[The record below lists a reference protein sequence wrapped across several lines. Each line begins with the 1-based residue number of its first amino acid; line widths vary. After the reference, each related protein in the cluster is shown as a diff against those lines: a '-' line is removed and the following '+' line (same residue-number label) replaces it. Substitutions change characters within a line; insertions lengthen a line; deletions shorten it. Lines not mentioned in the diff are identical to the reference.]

1 MALLL
6 RSDDLALD
14 ALARWAALSS
24 AERTYLQGCP
34 AGRGLLLVQH
44 PYAAGDRLRLQLE
57 VMVSPEQ
64 QPLVFTDPAADA
76 SAPTDGARTAA
87 CERKECG
94 DA

>member
-44 PYAAGDRLRLQLE
+44 P
-57 VMVSPEQ
+57 
-64 QPLVFTDPAADA
+64 
-76 SAPTDGARTAA
+76 
-87 CERKECG
+87 
-94 DA
+94 